1 MTPLDHPAGGRRQTP
16 PPPAPLEHPERK
28 GIALMSDHESTKRF
42 RRRQFLAVG
51 GGAALATGALMP
63 GILSRAARAATG
75 GPIASAPTEL
85 HLAATDGWASL
96 FDVPAGFTGAGTDFP
111 DPMAP
116 DGRTTYI
123 FGFRNVT
130 GLSADAMDAQQGKAQ
145 ISAPLLYFDE
155 FDATKGNSV
164 KLTLSNLGLKVRPDL
179 GDGHTIHWHGFRNA
193 NPWFDGVPEMS
204 ISVPIGRD
212 FTYYFQPRD
221 PGTYMY
227 HCHFED
233 VEHVQMGMTGL
244 VFVRP
249 KQNGQA
255 IGGFDKF
262 VFNDGDGSTGY
273 DREFAFILTEMW
285 LESHFKD
292 AHIQQPEWSQY
303 HADAWLMNGRCYPDT
318 VLPNGRYDATTGEP
332 IAVPGLPDRLS
343 HQPNSSLITCNS
355 GERVLIRLANLGYQE
370 HAMTTSGIRLEVVGR
385 DASQLRN
392 GSQDISFETNV
403 LEIGPGE
410 SFDALFTAPDYTPGA
425 GDPPY
430 QTYLFYDRAYATANN
445 REQPGL
451 GGQRTEIRVYPAG
464 VLAPQTAPNT

>member
-1 MTPLDHPAGGRRQTP
+1 MTSLGDANGGRSGTAPPAAPPLDTTQ
-16 PPPAPLEHPERK
+16 RK
-28 GIALMSDHESTKRF
+28 GTSPMSEHESTKRF
-42 RRRQFLAVG
+42 HRRRFLAAG

-75 GPIASAPTEL
+75 GPIAAAPTEL
-85 HLAATDGWASL
+85 HLAATDGWVSL
-96 FDVPAGFTGAGTDFP
+96 FDVSGFTGSKFDFP
-111 DPMAP
+111 DPLAP
-116 DGRTTYI
+116 DGYTTYV

-130 GLSADAMDAQQGKAQ
+130 GLGADAVNAQRGSAQ
-145 ISAPLLYFDE
+145 ISAPMLYFDE
-155 FDATKGNSV
+155 FVETKNNPV
-164 KLTLSNLGLKVRPDL
+164 KITLTNLGMMVRPDL
-179 GDGHTIHWHGFRNA
+179 VDGHTIHWHGFRNA

-204 ISVPIGRD
+204 IAVPIGRD

-233 VEHVQMGMTGL
+233 VEHVQMGMTGV

-262 VFNDGDGSTGY
+262 VFNDGDGSSGY

-285 LESHFKD
+285 LESHFRD

-318 VLPNGRYDATTGEP
+318 LLPNGRYSPSTGDP
-332 IAVPGLPDRLS
+332 VAVSGLPDRLS
-343 HQPNSSLITCNS
+343 YQPNSSLITCNS
-355 GERVLIRLANLGYQE
+355 GDRVLIRLANLGYQE
-370 HAMTTSGIRLEVVGR
+370 HAMTASGLRLKVVGR
-385 DASQLRN
+385 DAAQLRN

-410 SFDALFTAPDYTPGA
+410 SFDALFTAPEYTPGA

-464 VLAPQTAPNT
+464 HLAPQTAPNT